1 MSSNVTFV
9 PDTTPLKLKA
19 DGTQETLDFQVDGI
33 VNKIEANHFS
43 RILDDDGQTFSNWYD
58 IVAFSIVEPA
68 NGSLIMFEP
77 LNGDVVTVNGI
88 DYTARDEDTLTG
100 AAGEYVR
107 LPGNQFQNAINL
119 ADVINTDTR
128 VGLIGSV
135 SALAVDNFVFLSSSL
150 PGSGGNGTILTSEEE
165 SHIIPVPGFPQTFF
179 DGVINT
185 SDVNVIH
192 KTVRVPRDLDAS
204 VITDFFDNFRP
215 DGLVKNLVVIPLR
228 TADTFIEYSI
238 FFFWEGATGNTKMDL
253 YFGTVEVEEGK
264 TPLFPK
270 ISTDSPYQTTTLVAR
285 SMKGG
290 VGSTT
295 NPPTG
300 LTRVYDYFVIAQAV
314 PT

>member
-68 NGSLIMFEP
+68 NGSLFMFNP
-77 LNGDVVTVNGI
+77 LTGDVVTINNI
-88 DYTARDEDTLTG
+88 DYIAKNEDEFTG
-100 AAGEYVR
+100 APGEFIR

-119 ADVINTDTR
+119 AEVINNDTR
-128 VGLIGSV
+128 VGTLGFVTAASDG
-135 SALAVDNFVFLSSSL
+135 AFVFLTSSL
-150 PGSGGNGTILTSEEE
+150 PGSGGNGTVLTSEET
-165 SHIIPVPGFPQTFF
+165 SHMVPDPLAGIFY

-185 SDVNVIH
+185 NDVNLIH
-192 KTVRVPRDLDAS
+192 KTVRVSKDLDATI
-204 VITDFFDNFRP
+204 ITDFFDNFRP